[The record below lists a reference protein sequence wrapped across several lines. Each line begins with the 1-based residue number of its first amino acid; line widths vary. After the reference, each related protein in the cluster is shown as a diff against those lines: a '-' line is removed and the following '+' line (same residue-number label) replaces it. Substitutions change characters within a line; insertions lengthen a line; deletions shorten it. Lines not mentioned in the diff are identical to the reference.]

1 MSEIPATMKAAL
13 WYAPLDV
20 RFVDVPVPEI
30 DDKGVLIKTKVTL
43 TCGTDVKTYKR
54 GYPGEKPGAT
64 FGHEVAGEIV
74 KAGKD
79 VEGFKVGD
87 RVVTH
92 NTAPCGSCYYCKIG
106 RNDGECES
114 LVRIK
119 GGHSQY
125 VAVPDQIVKTNLF
138 HVPDQVPYKAAA
150 LVEPFSCAVYG
161 ADMTPVHFGDY
172 VVILG
177 AGPIGL
183 MIAMRMKKKGAKVI
197 HADFSAKRLEVS
209 KSLGTD
215 IVFDLTGVE
224 DPVKEIRALTPDGRG
239 ADSAIDASG
248 QPAAWENAINIV
260 RKAGFVNLFG
270 GCKAGTTIT
279 VDTHRIHYDGV
290 TLTGF
295 YHTTPR
301 HVQMAADM
309 IINGEIPVDT
319 FVTGEYPWEQ
329 LIEAVEA
336 HGRQEGIKNA
346 INWD

>member
-1 MSEIPATMKAAL
+1 MSEKKETMKAAL

-20 RFVDVPVPEI
+20 RFVDVPIPEI
-30 DDKGVLIKTKVTL
+30 DDNGVLIKTKVTL

-64 FGHEVAGEIV
+64 FGHEVAGDIV
-74 KAGKD
+74 KIGKN
-79 VEGFKVGD
+79 VKGFKVGD

-92 NTAPCGSCYYCKIG
+92 NTAPCGTCFYCKSG

-125 VAVPDQIVKTNLF
+125 VAVPDLIVRTNLF
-138 HVPDQVPYKAAA
+138 HIPDGVPYKAAA
-150 LVEPFSCAVYG
+150 LTEPFSCAVYG
-161 ADMTPVHFGDY
+161 ADMTPVHYGDT

-183 MIAMRMKKKGAKVI
+183 MIAMLMKKKGAVVI
-197 HADFSAKRLEVS
+197 HADYSAQRLEIS
-209 KSLGTD
+209 KKLGTD
-215 IVFDLTGVE
+215 ITFNLTDVK
-224 DPVKEIRALTPDGRG
+224 DPVKELRALTPENRG
-239 ADSAIDASG
+239 ADITIDATG
-248 QPAAWENAINIV
+248 QPAAWENAIAIV

-279 VDTHRIHYDGV
+279 VDTHRIHYDGI
-290 TLTGF
+290 TITGF
-295 YHTTPR
+295 YHTTPK
-301 HVQMAADM
+301 HVKMANDM
-309 IINGEIPVDT
+309 INRGEIPVDI
-319 FVTGEYPWEQ
+319 FVTGEYPWQ
-329 LIEAVEA
+329 KLIEAVEA

-346 INWD
+346 IIWD

>member
-74 KAGKD
+74 KVGKD

-106 RNDGECES
+106 RN
-114 LVRIK
+114 
-119 GGHSQY
+119 
-125 VAVPDQIVKTNLF
+125 
-138 HVPDQVPYKAAA
+138 
-150 LVEPFSCAVYG
+150 EPFSCAVYG

-183 MIAMRMKKKGAKVI
+183 MIAMLMKKKGAKVI

-248 QPAAWENAINIV
+248 QPAAWEN
-260 RKAGFVNLFG
+260 
-270 GCKAGTTIT
+270 
-279 VDTHRIHYDGV
+279 
-290 TLTGF
+290 
-295 YHTTPR
+295 
-301 HVQMAADM
+301 
-309 IINGEIPVDT
+309 
-319 FVTGEYPWEQ
+319 YPAET
-329 LIEAVEA
+329 ATA
-336 HGRQEGIKNA
+336 
-346 INWD
+346 